1 MNEANPPPAPG
12 VDTQAIRKK
21 IGRYQIVGELGE
33 GASSRVFLCED
44 PFARRKVAIK
54 VIFPEA
60 LKSTDEGAFYK
71 NMFLN
76 EASLVGKLVH
86 PHIAQIYDAV
96 VEERFSYI
104 VMEYVEGGTLE
115 KFCKAENLLESAS
128 VAEMAF
134 KCVRALAFAH
144 GKGLTHRDIKPGNI
158 LHSGKANIKLADFGL
173 AIDRSSERTVVAGA
187 GSPAYMAPELIAG
200 IAEASIHTDIYAL
213 GVVMYHL
220 LAGRLPFSAPNT
232 ASMTYQIVHTDPEPP
247 SKHRPGISPEIDA
260 IVMRAIARDPAV
272 RYQEWDAFGQDL
284 VLTWKQELQIQEDRE
299 APDTMRFTAMRGL
312 AFFKDFPE
320 EELWEVLSI
329 SKWATF
335 PAGRVI
341 IKEGDLGDAS
351 FVMVSGF
358 AAVTR
363 GQRRLGVLSVG
374 DCFGEMAYLAKEGSP
389 RSATVTTT
397 SECILMKVSAADLR
411 AASAYCKVLF
421 DQQFIRVLVERLDA
435 SNKVLEAIDPAP
447 IDAAPALTG

>member
-1 MNEANPPPAPG
+1 MTDVRDPSALG
-12 VDTQAIRKK
+12 TDTQGIRKK
-21 IGRYQIVGELGE
+21 IGRYQIIGELGE
-33 GASSRVFLCED
+33 GASSRVFLAED
-44 PFARRKVAIK
+44 PFALRKVAIK
-54 VIFPEA
+54 VMFPPG
-60 LKSTDEGAFYK
+60 LKGEDDGAFYK
-71 NMFLN
+71 KMFLN
-76 EASLVGKLVH
+76 EASLAGKLVH

-115 KFCKAENLLESAS
+115 KFCKTENLLEPAE
-128 VAEMAF
+128 VAEIVF

-158 LHSGKANIKLADFGL
+158 LHSGKTNVKLADFGL
-173 AIDRSSERTVVAGA
+173 AIDSSSERTVVAGA

-200 IAEASIHTDIYAL
+200 LAEASIGTDIYAL

-220 LAGRLPFSAPNT
+220 LAGRLPFAAPNA
-232 ASMTYQIVHTDPEPP
+232 ASMTYQIVHTDPDPP

-260 IVMRAIARDPAV
+260 IVMRALARDLTV
-272 RYQEWDAFGQDL
+272 RYPGWDPFGQDL
-284 VLTWKQELQIQEDRE
+284 VLSWKQELKLQENRE
-299 APDTMRFTAMRGL
+299 APDTMRFSAMRGL

-320 EELWEVLSI
+320 EELWEVLGI

-335 PAGRVI
+335 PAGKVI
-341 IKEGDLGDAS
+341 IKEGDIGDAA
-351 FVMVSGF
+351 FVIVSGF
-358 AAVTR
+358 AEVAR
-363 GQRRLGVLSVG
+363 GKRRLGVLGVG

-421 DQQFIRVLVERLDA
+421 DQQFVRVLIERLEVA
-435 SNKVLEAIDPAP
+435 NKLLEGTVSADPLP
-447 IDAAPALTG
+447 AA

>member
-1 MNEANPPPAPG
+1 MNEVNPPLAPRI
-12 VDTQAIRKK
+12 DTQGIRQK
-21 IGRYQIVGELGE
+21 IGRYQIIEELGE
-33 GASSRVFLCED
+33 GATSRVFLGED

-54 VIFPEA
+54 VIFPGA
-60 LKSTDEGAFYK
+60 LKSADEGILYR

-76 EASLVGKLVH
+76 EASLAGKLVH

-115 KFCKAENLLESAS
+115 QFCKPEGLLEPAE
-128 VAEMAF
+128 VAEIVF

-200 IAEASIHTDIYAL
+200 LAEASLRTDIYAL

-220 LAGRLPFSAPNT
+220 LAGRLPFLAPNT
-232 ASMTYQIVHTDPEPP
+232 ASMTYQIVHTDPDPP
-247 SKHRPGISPEIDA
+247 SKHRSGISAEIDA
-260 IVMRAIARDPAV
+260 IVMRAIARDPAS
-272 RYQEWDAFGQDL
+272 RYTGWDQFGQDL
-284 VLTWKQELQIQEDRE
+284 VQSWKQELQLQEDRE

-329 SKWATF
+329 SKWAQF
-335 PAGRVI
+335 PAGTAL
-341 IKEGDLGDAS
+341 IKQSDIGDAS
-351 FVMVSGF
+351 FVIVSGF
-358 AAVTR
+358 AEVTR
-363 GQRRLGVLSVG
+363 GTRRLGVLTVG
-374 DCFGEMAYLAKEGSP
+374 DCFGEMAYLTKESSP

-397 SECILMKVSAADLR
+397 SDCVLMKVSAADLR

-421 DQQFIRVLVERLDA
+421 DQQFVRVLIERLDVA
-435 SNKVLEAIDPAP
+435 NKQLEA
-447 IDAAPALTG
+447 AAPAPGLQQ